1 MLAKVPTRACGLTVT
16 PLVVVDGDED
26 ATADV
31 ARAAGVPTLVLPVNL
46 GHGAALRA
54 GYDLCLR
61 RGARFVVTLDADGQN
76 DPSEI
81 PELLEPLVND
91 TADFVVASRRLG
103 LDTTSDSLRRAGVVV
118 FAWLMNQ
125 LNGTEL
131 TDTSNGFRALRAA
144 MLADLVDRLEQDQ
157 YQTAELLTTA
167 IRRGWRVTER
177 PTVWHERVSGESK
190 KGANLRYGVRYARV
204 LVGTWLR
211 ETMRRRAKGS
221 VSPAP
226 GRHHSA
232 SCRAR
237 PRRPWIAARRVA
249 VRWWTMLRGTRP
261 EPLRSGGAIG
271 SPTTTEIRRGL
282 GNLEPN
288 GIERSEPPRPMGTM
302 AAPVRAAKKATPS
315 RSGWISAPC

>member
-1 MLAKVPTRACGLTVT
+1 MTSRVADDRYAERYRSLQQLAVREAEADFDERYPDAPLDAVVALICAYREEASIGAVLAKVPTRACGLAVT

-26 ATADV
+26 ATAAV

-211 ETMRRRAKGS
+211 ER
-221 VSPAP
+221 
-226 GRHHSA
+226 
-232 SCRAR
+232 
-237 PRRPWIAARRVA
+237 
-249 VRWWTMLRGTRP
+249 
-261 EPLRSGGAIG
+261 
-271 SPTTTEIRRGL
+271 
-282 GNLEPN
+282 
-288 GIERSEPPRPMGTM
+288 
-302 AAPVRAAKKATPS
+302 
-315 RSGWISAPC
+315 